1 MTLVET
7 TVVPRFASGVRLKH
21 DQVRE
26 RHVVLGPEL
35 LVDLN
40 QTGHAILKEID
51 GARSID
57 QIIERLASEFQVDA
71 EVIKTDVQEF
81 CTGMLRRKVLTQ

>member
-7 TVVPRFASGVRLKH
+7 DVIPRFASGVRLKH
-21 DQVRE
+21 DQVRS

-40 QTGHAILKEID
+40 QTGHAILKEVD
-51 GARSID
+51 GSRSIAK
-57 QIIERLASEFQVDA
+57 IIERLATEFEVDA
-71 EVIKTDVQEF
+71 ELITTDVREF
-81 CTGMLRRKVLTQ
+81 CTGMLRRQVLSQ